1 MADIFDVIADETRRE
16 LLQILLENRMAGEKE
31 MSVSELVARTGL
43 SQPTVSKQLK
53 VLRDSGV
60 VVVREEGQHRLY
72 HIDPTPLEA
81 LEDWVIPFLAV
92 GSSSGDAPRH
102 ERLLGEDAKAAATS
116 VGSAAATTVFQLTQ
130 ALSGL
135 TSGAKDAA
143 NRVANEAGKRIKK
156 PAGK

>member
-16 LLQILLENRMAGEKE
+16 ILQILLENRISGHAE
-31 MSVSELVARTGL
+31 MSVSELVSRTGL
-43 SQPTVSKQLK
+43 SQPSVSKQLK

-92 GSSSGDAPRH
+92 GSTSGDAPRH
-102 ERLLGEDAKAAATS
+102 ERLLGEDMTAAASS
-116 VGSAAATTVFQLTQ
+116 VGSAAATTVFQITQ

-143 NRVANEAGKRIKK
+143 TRVASEASKRIKK
-156 PAGK
+156 PTGK